1 MMIEELKK
9 SWITLTSKYTDDEFI
24 LKQLWEEINKK
35 YTSKKRHYHNL
46 NHLDSMFQLA
56 ENNQADLI
64 DYDTIQF
71 AIWYH
76 DIIYNALKSD
86 NELKSA
92 EFAIKRLKKLKIDP
106 KSIENCANLIIST
119 KKHEIINAQNQDNA
133 YLLDFDLA
141 ILGTTWEIYESY
153 TQKIRKEYSM
163 YPNFMYKRGRK
174 KVLQHFLAR
183 PQIYYTEK
191 YHDLWEANARKN
203 IQKELSSL

>member
-1 MMIEELKK
+1 MKNELYQ
-9 SWITLTSKYTDDEFI
+9 SWLNLASKYTDDD
-24 LKQLWEEINKK
+24 LLLNKLWEEINNN

-46 NHLDSMFQLA
+46 NHIGYMLQLA
-56 ENNQADLI
+56 SENQADLV
-64 DYDTIQF
+64 DFDTLQF

-76 DIIYNALKSD
+76 DIIYKSVKSD

-92 EFAIKRLKKLKIDP
+92 AFARKRLKKLHIDQN
-106 KSIENCANLIIST
+106 SIENCANLIIST
-119 KKHEIINAQNQDNA
+119 KKHEILNTQNQDNA

-141 ILGTTWEIYESY
+141 ILGTTRKSYELY

-163 YPNFMYKRGRK
+163 FPDFMYKRGRK
-174 KVLQHFLAR
+174 KVLQHFLER

-203 IQKELSSL
+203 IQKELTLL